1 MRYIFFIAF
10 KHLFGRRKTI
20 FGYITTAI
28 SIGGIFIGVAALIIV
43 LSVMNGF
50 QTDVKERIIDVN
62 AHVVLLKYFNEPFT
76 AEEAE
81 DAVDTLLNM
90 DGILSASPFIYSKG
104 LIKNGN
110 YADAVIVRG
119 YDINDSTE
127 KAIMTRHLKF
137 GRLPENPD
145 EVLLGI
151 DLAEEIRAHTGD
163 TLLVATPFGSTETVA
178 AMLMPKMTDFV
189 VSGLFDAG
197 MYQYNS
203 ELIYIPLETAS
214 RIFGMEGGVS
224 GVEMRIRDIYKAPQI
239 SERIEAKLGYPFRT
253 NNWIELN
260 GSLFAALALEKKLMF
275 LLLLLVI
282 IVAAFNIITTLI
294 MIVMEKTTEIGVL
307 KTLGLTDVSVMKVF
321 LVQGFLINLIGT
333 VTGIA
338 AGLVAC
344 YFLGKYQFINIPG
357 NVYLLDKLPVQVN
370 PVDILLVIGVS
381 LLLSLLATL
390 YPALTASRM
399 NPVEAI
405 RYE

>member
-28 SIGGIFIGVAALIIV
+28 AVGGIFIGVAALIIV

-62 AHVVLLKYFNEPFT
+62 AHIVLLKYFNEPFS
-76 AEEAE
+76 ADEVQS
-81 DAVDTLLNM
+81 AVDTLKSI
-90 DGILSASPFIYSKG
+90 DGVLSASPFIYSKG

-110 YADAVIVRG
+110 YADAVIIRG
-119 YDINDSTE
+119 YATGDSTE
-127 KAIMTRHLKF
+127 RYVLGKHLKF
-137 GRLPENPD
+137 GKLPEAPN

-163 TLLVATPFGSTETVA
+163 TLLIATPFGSTETIA
-178 AMLMPKMTDFV
+178 LLMPKMTDFV

-203 ELIYIPLETAS
+203 ELIYIPIETAS
-214 RIFGMEGGVS
+214 AIFGMEGGVS
-224 GVEMRIRDIYKAPQI
+224 GVEMRIKDIYKAPEL
-239 SERIEAKLGYPFRT
+239 SEKIEQKLGYPFRT

-307 KTLGLTDVSVMKVF
+307 KTLGLTDSAIMRVF
-321 LVQGFLINLIGT
+321 LVQGFFINMIGT
-333 VTGIA
+333 IAGIA

-370 PVDILLVIGVS
+370 ITDILLVIGVS
-381 LLLSLLATL
+381 LVLSLLATL
-390 YPALTASRM
+390 YPALKAARM

-405 RYE
+405 KYE